1 MKVDDALILKLENLA
16 KLRLEE
22 DEKASLKND
31 LEKIIDMFSLISEV
45 DTEDVEPLRH
55 INDDLNIL
63 REDKVQKTLTL
74 EDVKE
79 NAPKIINN
87 QFAVPKVIE

>member
-1 MKVDDALILKLENLA
+1 MNVDDNLILKLEKLA
-16 KLRLEE
+16 KLKLNDEE
-22 DEKASLKND
+22 KSVLKGD

-45 DTEDVEPLRH
+45 DTNGVEPLRH
-55 INDDLNIL
+55 INEHFNIL
-63 REDKVQKTLTL
+63 REDVVMPTLQL
-74 EDVKE
+74 EDVKD

>member
-1 MKVDDALILKLENLA
+1 MNVDDNLILKLEKLA
-16 KLRLEE
+16 KLKLNDEE
-22 DEKASLKND
+22 KGVLKGD

-45 DTEDVEPLRH
+45 DTKGVEPLRH
-55 INDDLNIL
+55 INEHFNIL
-63 REDKVQKTLTL
+63 REDVVKPTLQL
-74 EDVKE
+74 DDVKD

>member
-1 MKVDDALILKLENLA
+1 MNVDDNLILKLENLA
-16 KLRLEE
+16 KLKLSDEE
-22 DEKASLKND
+22 KGGLKGD

-45 DTEDVEPLRH
+45 DTNNIEPLRH
-55 INDDLNIL
+55 INEQVNVL
-63 REDKVQKTLTL
+63 REDVVKPTLNL
-74 EDVKE
+74 EEVRQ